1 MSIIGVKIDK
11 QFIKD
16 LIVLIIGVG
25 FYILSVRLF
34 VIPNYLASNGIAGFS
49 VFVDFVFGINPALTF
64 FVVNIPLFLFGWK
77 LLSRRELLLSVPGDA
92 TMSLWMLAYEAM
104 GINGFQ
110 FNQIIFAGISD
121 GILSGIGAGLVVVSN
136 GTFGGS
142 ILLSRIMEDRWQF
155 TIDRVLFGIDIVVM
169 GLSLVTYLAFPNFAV
184 TLLSCYIFSKVTR
197 FIGRKDYRDKILD
210 VLYFNLFRRERN
222 RTDT

>member
-77 LLSRRELLLSVPGDA
+77 LLS
-92 TMSLWMLAYEAM
+92 
-104 GINGFQ
+104 
-110 FNQIIFAGISD
+110 
-121 GILSGIGAGLVVVSN
+121 
-136 GTFGGS
+136 
-142 ILLSRIMEDRWQF
+142 
-155 TIDRVLFGIDIVVM
+155 
-169 GLSLVTYLAFPNFAV
+169 
-184 TLLSCYIFSKVTR
+184 
-197 FIGRKDYRDKILD
+197 
-210 VLYFNLFRRERN
+210 
-222 RTDT
+222 

>member
-16 LIVLIIGVG
+16 LIVLIVGVG

-34 VIPNYLASNGIAGFS
+34 VIPNYLASNGIAGFQYLLILFWNQPS
-49 VFVDFVFGINPALTF
+49 TDFLCSKYSLVSLWVEIVEPKRAFAECYGA
-64 FVVNIPLFLFGWK
+64 
-77 LLSRRELLLSVPGDA
+77 A
-92 TMSLWMLAYEAM
+92 AMSLWMLAYEAM

-169 GLSLVTYLAFPNFAV
+169 ALSLATYLAFQ
-184 TLLSCYIFSKVTR
+184 TLLSLSCHVIFSVKSHALLDERTTVTR
-197 FIGRKDYRDKILD
+197 F
-210 VLYFNLFRRERN
+210 
-222 RTDT
+222 